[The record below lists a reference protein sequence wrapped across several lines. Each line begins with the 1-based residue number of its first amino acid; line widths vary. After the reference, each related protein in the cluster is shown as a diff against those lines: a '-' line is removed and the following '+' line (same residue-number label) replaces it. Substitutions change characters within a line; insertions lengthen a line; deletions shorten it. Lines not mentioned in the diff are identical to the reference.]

1 MRKADNKEKS
11 LSDMKQKLEN
21 NILVTEKHLAELRMA
36 TDKKLEIEMGKTRR
50 LGLEVL
56 SITNAMSFSN
66 IDILIIPGYVLTVL
80 CSQSLPAPS

>member
-1 MRKADNKEKS
+1 MRKKDNKEKS
-11 LSDMKQKLEN
+11 LSDIKQKLEN

-56 SITNAMSFSN
+56 SITDAMSFSN
-66 IDILIIPGYVLTVL
+66 IDIFIIPGYVLTVL

>member
-21 NILVTEKHLAELRMA
+21 NILMTEKHLAELRMA

-56 SITNAMSFSN
+56 SITDAMPFSN
-66 IDILIIPGYVLTVL
+66 IDISIIPVYVLTVL
-80 CSQSLPAPS
+80 CPQSLYSPS